1 MTAVTLKLDSIGPL
15 TSEAFFELCRT
26 NPDAKLERSATGD
39 LIIMAPTGGETGN
52 QNRRVTQ
59 NLGNW
64 TDADNSGLAFD
75 SSTMFQLPN
84 GAYRSPDA
92 AWVSWERWEQLSE
105 NERKGFPPLCPDF
118 VIELRSPSDSLKTI
132 QNKMQEY
139 IDNGARLG
147 WLINPQ
153 HQQVEIYR
161 PGQSVEVLD
170 HPLSLSGEDV
180 LPGLVLDLT
189 RIWP

>member
-1 MTAVTLKLDSIGPL
+1 MTAVTLKLDPIGQL
-15 TSEAFFELCRT
+15 TREAFFELCRA
-26 NPDAKLERSATGD
+26 NPDAKLERSATGE

-92 AWVSWERWEQLSE
+92 AWVSLERLQQLSAE
-105 NERKGFPPLCPDF
+105 ERKGFPPLCPDF
-118 VIELRSPSDSLKTI
+118 VIELRSPSDSLKSV
-132 QNKMQEY
+132 QDKMQEY
-139 IDNGARLG
+139 LSNGARLG

-153 HQQVEIYR
+153 RKQVEIYR
-161 PGQSVEVLD
+161 LGQPVKVLD
-170 HPLSLSGEDV
+170 RPMSLSGEDV
-180 LPGLVLDLT
+180 LPGFVLDLS
-189 RIWP
+189 RIWS